1 MQRRLRAAMTLALI
15 SLPATLSVTPA
26 HAALRTPS
34 AIGRTPGTVTREA
47 AARTR
52 WVATRASEARART
65 SWAAARTAEAAVRT
79 PGVADV
85 DGDGYGDLAIGAPRA
100 SGGRVAV
107 VYGSRGGVNVKR
119 HQVLAPLRSGGAFG
133 TAVATA
139 DFDGDGHADLAVGAP
154 GHGTIEI
161 FTGSRS
167 GLTRHAVLTPGD
179 GAGRALAVGDVDHD
193 GHPDLLAATKSA
205 LLVIGF
211 ATGDAKVVATIKGRT
226 AAHVALAAGDVNGD
240 GYADAAWNAD
250 GRLRLLHGSKT
261 GLRAVSGTAS
271 VGSTGG
277 LAIADVNGDR
287 RGDVV
292 AGDPAG
298 SHGGLVKI
306 YPGGDLRHPRAFSQD
321 SSGVPGTGEKGD
333 EFGAAVAARDVD
345 GDGRAE
351 VVVGAPG
358 EDIGKRRNAGA
369 VTVLRG
375 NAHWKLGSGSS
386 AFSQNTEGVPGVAET
401 GDRYGGALS
410 LADLDGDTRLDLAV
424 GTPGENGGDGGV
436 SIYPGQ
442 GIAGMTVFGGKST
455 GVSAAKAAFGASVA
469 G

>member
-1 MQRRLRAAMTLALI
+1 MQRRMRAALTLALI
-15 SLPATLSVTPA
+15 GLPAALGAAPA
-26 HAALRTPS
+26 R
-34 AIGRTPGTVTREA
+34 A
-47 AARTR
+47 AA
-52 WVATRASEARART
+52 
-65 SWAAARTAEAAVRT
+65 RT
-79 PGVADV
+79 PGVADL
-85 DGDGYGDLAIGAPRA
+85 DGDGYGDLVIGAPAA
-100 SGGRVAV
+100 SGGGRVTV
-107 VYGSRGGVNVKR
+107 VYGSRNGVDLGR
-119 HQVLAPLRSGGAFG
+119 HRVLAPLRSGGAFG

-139 DFDGDGHADLAVGAP
+139 DFDGDGRTDLAVGAP
-154 GHGTIEI
+154 GRGTIEI
-161 FTGSRS
+161 FAGSRS
-167 GLTRHAVLTPGD
+167 GLSRRAVLTPGG

-193 GHPDLLAATKSA
+193 GRPDLLVAGDSA

-211 ATGDAKVVATIKGRT
+211 ATGVPTVVATVKGRT
-226 AAHVALAAGDVNGD
+226 ARRVAIAAGDVNGD

-250 GRLRLLHGSKT
+250 GVLRILHGSRT

-292 AGDPAG
+292 AGDPGGA
-298 SHGGLVKI
+298 HGGLVKI
-306 YPGGDLRHPRAFSQD
+306 YPGGDLRHSRAYGQD
-321 SSGVPGTGEKGD
+321 SKGVPGKGEKGD
-333 EFGAAVAARDVD
+333 EFGAAVVARDRD

-358 EDIGKRRNAGA
+358 EAIGKRRNAGA

-375 NAHWKLGSGSS
+375 DTHWNLGAGSS
-386 AFSQNTEGVPGVAET
+386 SFSQDTEGVPGVAEA
-401 GDRYGGALS
+401 GDRYGAALS

-424 GTPGENGGDGGV
+424 GTPGENDGDGGV

-442 GIAGMTVFGGKST
+442 GIAGMTVFGGRSA
-455 GVSAAKAAFGASVA
+455 GLSAAKAAFGASLS

>member
-1 MQRRLRAAMTLALI
+1 MQRRLRAATTLALI
-15 SLPATLSVTPA
+15 GLPAALSAAPA
-26 HAALRTPS
+26 HAAAPTPWS
-34 AIGRTPGTVTREA
+34 AARTPGVA
-47 AARTR
+47 A
-52 WVATRASEARART
+52 
-65 SWAAARTAEAAVRT
+65 RT

-85 DGDGYGDLAIGAPRA
+85 NGDGYGDLAIGAPA
-100 SGGRVAV
+100 ATGGGRVAV
-107 VYGSRGGVNVKR
+107 VYGSRGGADVKH

-154 GHGTIEI
+154 GRGTIEI

-167 GLTRHAVLTPGD
+167 GLSRRAVLTPGD

-193 GHPDLLAATKSA
+193 GHPDLLVAGNSA
-205 LLVIGF
+205 LLVVGF
-211 ATGDAKVVATIKGRT
+211 ATGDAKVVATIKGR
-226 AAHVALAAGDVNGD
+226 AARRVAIAAGDVNGD

-261 GLRAVSGTAS
+261 GLRTAPVTAS
-271 VGSTGG
+271 VGATGG
-277 LAIADVNGDR
+277 VAIGDVGGDR

-298 SHGGLVKI
+298 AHGGLVKI
-306 YPGGDLRHPRAFSQD
+306 YPGGDLRHPRSYGQD
-321 SSGVPGTGEKGD
+321 SSGVPGKGETGD

-375 NAHWKLGSGSS
+375 NAGWRLGAGSS
-386 AFSQNTEGVPGVAET
+386 SFSQNTEGVPGVSES

-442 GIAGMTVFGGKST
+442 GIAGMMVFGGKSA
-455 GVSAAKAAFGASVA
+455 GVSAAKAGFGASLA